1 MNSKILGSVLV
12 MGVAAM
18 MMGAGALAVFS
29 DTERSDGNTFQAGSL
44 DLKIDLDSSTHMKA
58 DGTVLEGP
66 LSFGEKDLGP
76 NDLFFNWTDVKPG
89 DKGEATIS
97 VHVENNAAWLWIGVD
112 NLVDYEMGQTEPEA
126 DVDPDDGAEEGE
138 LSDHIMVTIWKDN
151 GAGDHEGNNILDPD
165 ESPCVNGVS
174 LSEMQ
179 SCFKLGKIENCTLY
193 YYGVS
198 WEVPLSV
205 GNEIQTDMVEFDVIF
220 YAEQY
225 RNNSNPQPPA
235 WCQQVVVD
243 ETPE

>member
-1 MNSKILGSVLV
+1 MNSKILGSVLA
-12 MGVAAM
+12 MGVAVM

-29 DTERSDGNTFQAGSL
+29 DTERSDGNTFTAGSL
-44 DLKIDLDSSTHMKA
+44 DLKIDLVSSTHMKA
-58 DGTVLEGP
+58 DETVLEGP
-66 LSFGEKDLGP
+66 LHFGEKNLEPD
-76 NDLFFNWTDVKPG
+76 DLFFNWTDVKPG

-126 DVDPDDGAEEGE
+126 DEDESAGEMDGE

-151 GAGDHEGNNILDPD
+151 GAGDHEGNNILDSD
-165 ESPCVNGVS
+165 ESPCVDGVS
-174 LSEMQ
+174 LSQMQ
-179 SCFKLGKIENCTLY
+179 SCFDLGKIEDCETY

-205 GNEIQTDMVEFDVIF
+205 GNEIQTDMVEFDVVF

-225 RNNSNPQPPA
+225 RNNSEPEPPG
-235 WCQQVVVD
+235 WCQEQYQ
-243 ETPE
+243 